1 MSISQDY
8 MSWLASPKR
17 KPLFLCLFSVLLAG
31 LSGGCASMFDVS
43 EKAQSDSHWKQYDP
57 EWQSPT
63 SHDPRPQWDILGI
76 WPRDTQYP

>member
-1 MSISQDY
+1 
-8 MSWLASPKR
+8 
-17 KPLFLCLFSVLLAG
+17 
-31 LSGGCASMFDVS
+31 MFDVS